1 MEPLHAVHDED
12 LFRARRTTFSCT
24 FIKGLIS
31 PYFSKIYCQYFGVGR
46 CLSTRGCE
54 KDSIDGFW
62 TEDCS
67 FVFLL

>member
-12 LFRARRTTFSCT
+12 LFRARPPTFSCT

-31 PYFSKIYCQYFGVGR
+31 PYFPKIYYQYFGIDSS
-46 CLSTRGCE
+46 LSTRDCE
-54 KDSIDGFW
+54 KDWIDAVW